1 MFTLYAYTRSDVEIH
16 GGFTSRRV
24 VRAILSDMKPSSP
37 FIPGTFNSR
46 DVGGLHAADGVVR
59 AGMLIRSDA
68 PLALGDAGRDVLRG
82 LRIATAVDLREPS
95 ERELDPADLDG
106 LARATVSN
114 PILGPDFELRPEI
127 TLEEVYLQI
136 IEQRGDALAG
146 AVRALA
152 RPGAL
157 PALVFCSAGKD
168 RTGIVTALVLG
179 TLGVSDEEV
188 VADYAR
194 TEQNMNG
201 EFRARIRARA
211 EAAGI
216 TEQELAVK
224 LGAPPA
230 LMWTTLGRIRSWHGG
245 AAGYLR
251 SHGMTDG
258 ELDELR
264 GLLIESRAANAA

>member
-1 MFTLYAYTRSDVEIH
+1 
-16 GGFTSRRV
+16 
-24 VRAILSDMKPSSP
+24 MKPSSP
-37 FIPGTFNSR
+37 LLPGTFNSR
-46 DVGGLHAADGVVR
+46 DVGGLQARG
-59 AGMLIRSDA
+59 GFIRSGLLVRSDV
-68 PLALGDAGRDVLRG
+68 PLALGDAGRELLRE

-95 ERELDPADLDG
+95 ERELDHADFDG
-106 LARATVSN
+106 LALATVSN
-114 PILGPDFELRPEI
+114 PILGPDFDLRQEI

-136 IEQRGDALAG
+136 LERRGAPLAS

-179 TLGVSDEEV
+179 TLGVSDDEI
-188 VADYAR
+188 VADYMR
-194 TEQNMNG
+194 TEQNMTG
-201 EFRARIRARA
+201 AFRARVEARA
-211 EAAGI
+211 AAAGI
-216 TEQELAVK
+216 SEQEVAVK

-230 LMWTTLGRIRSWHGG
+230 LMWTILGWLRSHCGG

-251 SHGMTDG
+251 SHGMTEL

-264 GLLIESRAANAA
+264 AQLIESRAANAA

>member
-1 MFTLYAYTRSDVEIH
+1 
-16 GGFTSRRV
+16 
-24 VRAILSDMKPSSP
+24 
-37 FIPGTFNSR
+37 
-46 DVGGLHAADGVVR
+46 
-59 AGMLIRSDA
+59 MLIRSDA
-68 PLALGDAGRDVLRG
+68 PLALGDAARDVLRG
-82 LRIATAVDLREPS
+82 LRITTALDLREPS
-95 ERELDPADLDG
+95 ERELDPAELDG
-106 LARATVSN
+106 LALTTVSN
-114 PILGPDFELRPEI
+114 PILGTDFELHPEI

-136 IEQRGDALAG
+136 IEQRGAALAG

-179 TLGVSDEEV
+179 TLGVSDDEI

-201 EFRARIRARA
+201 EFRARVQARA

-230 LMWTTLGRIRSWHGG
+230 LMWTTLGRLRSWHGA

-251 SHGMTDG
+251 SHGMTDA
-258 ELDELR
+258 ELDGLR

>member
-1 MFTLYAYTRSDVEIH
+1 L
-16 GGFTSRRV
+16 
-24 VRAILSDMKPSSP
+24 
-37 FIPGTFNSR
+37 
-46 DVGGLHAADGVVR
+46 
-59 AGMLIRSDA
+59 LIRSDA
-68 PLALGDAGRDVLRG
+68 PLALGDDGRELLRS

-106 LARATVSN
+106 LALTGVSN
-114 PILGPDFELRPEI
+114 PILGPHFELDRDL
-127 TLEEVYLQI
+127 TLEQVYLQI
-136 IEQRGDALAG
+136 LDQRGAALAG

-152 RPGAL
+152 QPGAL

-179 TLGVSDEEV
+179 ALGVSDDEI
-188 VADYAR
+188 VADYTR

-201 EFRARIRARA
+201 EFRAKVEARA
-211 EAAGI
+211 QAAGI
-216 TEQELAVK
+216 SEQELAVK

-230 LMWTTLGRIRSWHGG
+230 LMWTTLGRLRSWHGG

-251 SHGMTDG
+251 SHGITDA

-264 GLLIESRAANAA
+264 AVMVETRAANAA